1 MRLLEPAGQRLN
13 QPPFHVAGV
22 SGVGARKLDM
32 IETALSCP
40 IRFGLAM
47 LLPGQVVEG
56 PGAIGD
62 APMRHRT
69 AWVEFQRL
77 LKTLDALFVV
87 EAVAPV
93 QADIEPALG
102 FRRSGGDSS
111 SIVAEV
117 KVIHSCFFSRNRRAK
132 PCFRF

>member
-1 MRLLEPAGQRLN
+1 MIVGKAVVDAPHLGGVGIVPLLEFRWRHAMRLLEPAGQRLN

-22 SGVGARKLDM
+22 SRVGARKLDM

-40 IRFGLAM
+40 VRFGLAM

-77 LKTLDALFVV
+77 LKTLYALFVV
-87 EAVAPV
+87 EAFAPV
-93 QADIEPALG
+93 Q
-102 FRRSGGDSS
+102 
-111 SIVAEV
+111 
-117 KVIHSCFFSRNRRAK
+117 
-132 PCFRF
+132 